1 MAKQSTTSTPGL
13 PSAAVFSPW
22 FGVAAVAALLLLIAL
37 WRTPYRA
44 IAVLLSAAV
53 VMGWV
58 LRYYPVVRSQ
68 IAGAGDY
75 VAGVTPAGGSS

>member
-13 PSAAVFSPW
+13 PSAAVFSLW

-37 WRTPYRA
+37 WRTPYRS
-44 IAVLLSAAV
+44 IAVLLAAAV

-68 IAGAGDY
+68 IAGSADY
-75 VAGVTPAGGSS
+75 IVGVTPTGVKS

>member
-1 MAKQSTTSTPGL
+1 MPGLSSNTSPGL

-22 FGVAAVAALLLLIAL
+22 FGLAAVAALIALIAL

>member
-13 PSAAVFSPW
+13 ASAAVFSPW

-37 WRTPYRA
+37 WRTPYRS
-44 IAVLLSAAV
+44 IAVLLAAAV
-53 VMGWV
+53 IMGWV

-68 IAGAGDY
+68 IAGSADY
-75 VAGVTPAGGSS
+75 IVGVTPTGVKS